1 MKTLIGIILVLFLVS
16 FAQAVDLDYQEP
28 FLQERLN
35 AMRIEMQLIQ
45 TRFRELQRTIPM
57 AEQEFN
63 AYTAEKKRIAEEKKK
78 EVDAKKDPKKTKP
91 KSK

>member
-1 MKTLIGIILVLFLVS
+1 MKKLAGIIFVLFLVS
-16 FAQAVDLDYQEP
+16 FAQAAGLDYQEA

-57 AEQEFN
+57 AEQELN
-63 AYTAEKKRIAEEKKK
+63 AYTAEKKRIAEEKTK
-78 EVDAKKDPKKTKP
+78 EAGPKKGKP
-91 KSK
+91 KSKK

>member
-1 MKTLIGIILVLFLVS
+1 MKTLVGIILVLFLVS
-16 FAQAVDLDYQEP
+16 FAQAVDLDYQEA

-57 AEQEFN
+57 AEQELN
-63 AYTAEKKRIAEEKKK
+63 AYTAEKKRIAEEKTK
-78 EVDAKKDPKKTKP
+78 EADPKKGKP
-91 KSK
+91 KSKK